1 MFAIAG
7 AAGAAFLYYIFTGQ
21 EFALS
26 IWLVLTC
33 LLIIFA

>member
-21 EFALS
+21 EYALS
-26 IWLVLTC
+26 IWLVLTS
-33 LLIIFA
+33 LLLFFA